1 MNDSFNKFKKKI
13 LLEAIIKSVGIAVAV
28 GLLCFTVPYLIVEIK
43 KINVNE
49 FFVLQ
54 LIFISYGVIIV
65 LFGLLFLILFPR
77 KLKVAKRIDKQL
89 DLKQKVQTM
98 IEFEKEDTFMANLQ
112 RENTMDILSK
122 FSLKSIT
129 MKFSVF
135 FIVLLAITTSLCITA
150 FAVPNSKDLNPGPT
164 GPVDPDYNLDS
175 WTARAIKDLI
185 DTVKESSID
194 ETLKTKYV
202 SELENL
208 IISLDLIDKESQ
220 MISLVNTII
229 STLELELDKV
239 NTNNEIYNILKVSDA
254 SSIVVL
260 STQINL
266 LNVENIETA
275 IGSLAALINGSADA
289 IKELDASFGQLLKNS
304 NLDKNDSLYIE
315 LYELATEL
323 NACKDSND
331 VFYSVRTT
339 IESSLEEIMPII
351 EQQAENKEI
360 TIYVINGLKDIFGL
374 NEKDDNNNQDGS
386 NQDGTSGD
394 GEDEEDDK
402 NQGDLG
408 GGLGTGD
415 ILFGSDEEFFDPEL
429 GKVTYGDVITEYY
442 GEIIGKFNDGTLS
455 EEYREFFDKYFE
467 MLFGTMEDK
476 E

>member
-1 MNDSFNKFKKKI
+1 MENNFINFKKKFFLESI
-13 LLEAIIKSVGIAVAV
+13 LKSVGFALSL
-28 GLLCFTVPYLIVEIK
+28 GLITISLPLLYIKIKGLEFNTLYLI
-43 KINVNE
+43 
-49 FFVLQ
+49 
-54 LIFISYGVIIV
+54 LIGLGVSLIT
-65 LFGLLFLILFPR
+65 FGILFLILRPTN
-77 KLKVAKRIDKQL
+77 KKVAKRLDKEL

-208 IISLDLIDKESQ
+208 IVSLDLIDKESQ

-275 IGSLAALINGSADA
+275 IGSLAALINGSAGA
-289 IKELDASFGQLLKNS
+289 ITELDASFGQLLNNS

-374 NEKDDNNNQDGS
+374 NEKDDNSNQDGS

-476 E
+476 K

>member
-1 MNDSFNKFKKKI
+1 MENNFYNFKKKFFLESI
-13 LLEAIIKSVGIAVAV
+13 LKSVGFAVSLGFITISLPLLYIKIK
-28 GLLCFTVPYLIVEIK
+28 GLEFNTLYLI
-43 KINVNE
+43 
-49 FFVLQ
+49 
-54 LIFISYGVIIV
+54 LIGLGVSLIT
-65 LFGLLFLILFPR
+65 FGILFLILRPTN
-77 KLKVAKRIDKQL
+77 KKIAKRLDKEL

-208 IISLDLIDKESQ
+208 IVSLDLIDKESQ

-275 IGSLAALINGSADA
+275 IGSLAALINGSVDA
-289 IKELDASFGQLLKNS
+289 ITELDASFGQLLKNS

-360 TIYVINGLKDIFGL
+360 TIYVIEGLKDIFGL
-374 NEKDDNNNQDGS
+374 NEKDDNNDQDGS

>member
-1 MNDSFNKFKKKI
+1 MLTARNFYKNKM
-13 LLEAIIKSVGIAVAV
+13 LYLSLMLIIIFIIA
-28 GLLCFTVPYLIVEIK
+28 GLL
-43 KINVNE
+43 
-49 FFVLQ
+49 
-54 LIFISYGVIIV
+54 
-65 LFGLLFLILFPR
+65 
-77 KLKVAKRIDKQL
+77 
-89 DLKQKVQTM
+89 
-98 IEFEKEDTFMANLQ
+98 
-112 RENTMDILSK
+112 
-122 FSLKSIT
+122 
-129 MKFSVF
+129 
-135 FIVLLAITTSLCITA
+135 
-150 FAVPNSKDLNPGPT
+150 
-164 GPVDPDYNLDS
+164 
-175 WTARAIKDLI
+175 
-185 DTVKESSID
+185 
-194 ETLKTKYV
+194 LKTKYV

-208 IISLDLIDKESQ
+208 IVSLALIDKESQ

-275 IGSLAALINGSADA
+275 IGSLAALINGSADV

-386 NQDGTSGD
+386 NQDGTPGE